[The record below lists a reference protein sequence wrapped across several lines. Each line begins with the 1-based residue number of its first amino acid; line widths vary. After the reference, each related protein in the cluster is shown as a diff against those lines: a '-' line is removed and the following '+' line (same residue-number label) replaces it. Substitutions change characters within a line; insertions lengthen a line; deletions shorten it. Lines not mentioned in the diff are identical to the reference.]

1 MHTYLKEDIHVLPGS
16 ILFEHRI
23 GVFPHH
29 VVDGLDYVYHLLEG
43 DMEGHTV
50 GTMRSNLLRGAE
62 FRNFLGFL
70 LSTREVK
77 RAVLKR

>member
-1 MHTYLKEDIHVLPGS
+1 MLPGS

-29 VVDGLDYVYHLLEG
+29 VVDGFDYVHHLLEG
-43 DMEGHTV
+43 DMEAHTV

-62 FRNFLGFL
+62 FRNF
-70 LSTREVK
+70 
-77 RAVLKR
+77 